1 MIQHEGLLHF
11 TIPVTDMKVAEEFY
25 AGLLGFK
32 ILRRNDH
39 MLFTKSGDAWFVLTK
54 CEKPVDLNIGD
65 KHEIHTAFRV
75 SGKAYDDAKAYLAS
89 KGVSIFKE
97 ENRMEGTFGGR
108 SAYFHDPFKNVIEI
122 MDLKQIGAH

>member
-1 MIQHEGLLHF
+1 MIKHEGLLHF
-11 TIPVTDMKVAEEFY
+11 TIPVTDMKKAEEFY
-25 AGLLGFK
+25 AGVLGFK

-39 MLFTKSGDAWFVLTK
+39 MLFTKSGDDWFVLTK
-54 CEKPVDLNIGD
+54 AEKPVDLNLGD

-75 SGKAYDDAKAYLAS
+75 SGAAYDEAKEYLA
-89 KGVSIFKE
+89 KNGIKIFKE

-108 SAYFHDPFKNVIEI
+108 SAYFHDPFRNVIEI